1 MLLVTLRPEAIE
13 KFCEEKTYNKY
24 MAIYESQVSAWNSFL
39 KVNQCKVVRIYTNN
53 KYYPIPQEKNKIKQ
67 HYLDTK
73 YILMYNFREAHKLNS
88 QNISKSL
95 FKEILYIVYSIQ
107 KDLQL
112 NKNRMQS
119 LG

>member
-1 MLLVTLRPEAIE
+1 MLRVTLRPEAIE
-13 KFCEEKTYNKY
+13 KFHEEKTYNKY
-24 MAIYESQVSAWNSFL
+24 MAIYESQNSAWNSFL
-39 KVNQCKVVRIYTNN
+39 EVNKCKVVRIYTNN
-53 KYYPIPQEKNKIKQ
+53 KYYPTSQEKNKIKQ

-73 YILMYNFREAHKLNS
+73 YILMYDFRVAHKLNS

-95 FKEILYIVYSIQ
+95 FKEILYVVYLIKKNQ
-107 KDLQL
+107 QL